1 MTSAIQTQIDAKQG
15 AITGSATTIDTET
28 LTASVTMVTDSDG
41 KVAVSAVTSTE
52 LGYVDG
58 VTSAIQ
64 TQIDAK
70 QAADDDL
77 TDLADGT
84 LSASKVENNEYFISS
99 AGTANQVWTS
109 DGTGAGDWG
118 SANAGITG
126 SATTIDTETLTASV
140 AMVTDSDG
148 KVAVSAVTST
158 ELG

>member
-1 MTSAIQTQIDAKQG
+1 MSAILVENNEYFISSAGTANQVWTSDGTG
-15 AITGSATTIDTET
+15 AGAWAAASTTLTGAASTIDTED
-28 LTASVTMVTDSDG
+28 LTASVAMVTDSDG

-99 AGTANQVWTS
+99 A
-109 DGTGAGDWG
+109 
-118 SANAGITG
+118 
-126 SATTIDTETLTASV
+126 
-140 AMVTDSDG
+140 
-148 KVAVSAVTST
+148 
-158 ELG
+158 